1 MTNPWN
7 DWSHRKGFG
16 KIKYYGGEYWGEPD
30 PQQRE
35 QLDRASVP
43 STARIVASVTE
54 HTPLGLMSDQDGGT
68 WGAARYAGGSDVS
81 FFRDVAASPEA
92 RAALANDP
100 AALAAFAAARHPTAD
115 SSDLRRA
122 WYLCARQPWMQ
133 RLYWDR
139 WFKKFLHP
147 AYNTARTL
155 GWSSELGV
163 AALARIR
170 NSAPAKM
177 QRAITAAREAGGTE
191 KNQIDAALANYAAQ
205 ASRYAERAAELRRDH
220 PFDVKITRRP
230 EVSDL
235 YLDAAPQRPGG
246 APLAPFNSGAAS
258 PSKPNK
264 IGLALAVL
272 SVGGI
277 GSFFF

>member
-1 MTNPWN
+1 MTSATPWN

-16 KIKYYGGEYWGEPD
+16 KIRYYGGEYWGEPD

-68 WGAARYAGGSDVS
+68 WGAARYAGGSDKS
-81 FFRDVAASPEA
+81 FFAEVAASPEA
-92 RAALANDP
+92 RAALASDP
-100 AALAAFAAARHPTAD
+100 AALAAFGGWNKLKNAPTIEDEA
-115 SSDLRRA
+115 LRRA
-122 WYLCARQPWMQ
+122 WYLYARQPWMQ

-147 AYNTARTL
+147 AYNTARSL
-155 GWSSELGV
+155 GWESELGV

-177 QRAITAAREAGGTE
+177 QRAVTAAREAGGTE

-220 PFDVKITRRP
+220 PFNVKITRRP

-235 YLDAAPQRPGG
+235 YLDAAPQRP
-246 APLAPFNSGAAS
+246 SGAAIAVTTTT
-258 PSKPNK
+258 PK
-264 IGLALAVL
+264 INLPGLAGVL
-272 SVGGI
+272 VAGVG
-277 GSFFF
+277 FFF

>member
-1 MTNPWN
+1 MTNPW
-7 DWSHRKGFG
+7 DTWSHRKGFG
-16 KIKYYGGEYWGEPD
+16 KIKYYGAEYWGEAD

-100 AALAAFAAARHPTAD
+100 DALRAFATAHHPSAED
-115 SSDLRRA
+115 SDLRRA
-122 WYLCARQPWMQ
+122 WYLYARQPWMQ

-139 WFKKFLHP
+139 WFKKFLTP
-147 AYNTARTL
+147 AYQTARSL

-163 AALARIR
+163 ASLARIR

-177 QRAITAAREAGGTE
+177 QRAVTAARSVAGGE
-191 KNQIDAALANYAAQ
+191 RAQIDAALKNYAEQ
-205 ASRYAERAAELRRDH
+205 SSRYAERVAELRRDH
-220 PFDVKITRRP
+220 PYDVKISRAP
-230 EVSDL
+230 QVSDL

-258 PSKPNK
+258 PSPSKLNLP
-264 IGLALAVL
+264 GLAVL
-272 SVGGI
+272 LAGVGG
-277 GSFFF
+277 FFF

>member
-92 RAALANDP
+92 RAALSSDP
-100 AALAAFAAARHPTAD
+100 AALAAFASARHPTAD
-115 SSDLRRA
+115 SSELRRA
-122 WYLCARQPWMQ
+122 WYLYARQPWMQ
-133 RLYWDR
+133 RLYWER
-139 WFKKFLHP
+139 WFKKFLTP
-147 AYNTARTL
+147 AYQTARSL

-177 QRAITAAREAGGTE
+177 QRAVNAARSVTGGE
-191 KNQIDAALANYAAQ
+191 RAQIDAALANYAAQ
-205 ASRYAERAAELRRDH
+205 SSRYAERVQELRRDH
-220 PFDVKITRRP
+220 PYDVKISRAP
-230 EVSDL
+230 QVSDL
-235 YLDAAPQRPGG
+235 YLDAAPQRP
-246 APLAPFNSGAAS
+246 NGAAIAVTSS
-258 PSKPNK
+258 PSKLNLP
-264 IGLALAVL
+264 GLAGVL
-272 SVGGI
+272 VAGVG
-277 GSFFF
+277 FFF

>member
-1 MTNPWN
+1 MSATPWN

-92 RAALANDP
+92 KAALANDP
-100 AALAAFAAARHPTAD
+100 AALAAFASARPDTAD
-115 SSDLRRA
+115 SEALRRA
-122 WYLCARQPWMQ
+122 WYLYARQPWMQ

-139 WFKKFLHP
+139 WFKKFLIP
-147 AYNTARTL
+147 AYQTARSL

-177 QRAITAAREAGGTE
+177 QRAVNAARSVAGGE
-191 KNQIDAALANYAAQ
+191 RAQIDAALENYAAQ
-205 ASRYAERAAELRRDH
+205 SSRYAERVAELRRDH
-220 PFDVKITRRP
+220 PYSEKLTRAP
-230 EVSDL
+230 QVSDL
-235 YLDAAPQRPGG
+235 YLDAAPQRP
-246 APLAPFNSGAAS
+246 NGAAIAVTSS
-258 PSKPNK
+258 PSKLNLP
-264 IGLALAVL
+264 GLAVL
-272 SVGGI
+272 LAGVGG
-277 GSFFF
+277 FFF

>member
-1 MTNPWN
+1 MTQPWN

-92 RAALANDP
+92 KAALANDP
-100 AALAAFAAARHPTAD
+100 DALRAFATAHHPSAED
-115 SSDLRRA
+115 SDLRRA
-122 WYLCARQPWMQ
+122 WYLYARQPWMQ

-139 WFKKFLHP
+139 WFKKFLAP
-147 AYNTARTL
+147 AYQTARGL

-163 AALARIR
+163 ASLARIR

-177 QRAITAAREAGGTE
+177 QRAVTAARSVAGGE
-191 KNQIDAALANYAAQ
+191 RAQIDAALENYAAQ
-205 ASRYAERAAELRRDH
+205 SSRYVERVAELRRDH
-220 PFDVKITRRP
+220 PYSEKLTRAP
-230 EVSDL
+230 QVSDL
-235 YLDAAPQRPGG
+235 YLDAAPQRP
-246 APLAPFNSGAAS
+246 NGAAIAVTSS
-258 PSKPNK
+258 PSKLNLP
-264 IGLALAVL
+264 GLAVL
-272 SVGGI
+272 LAGVGG
-277 GSFFF
+277 FFF